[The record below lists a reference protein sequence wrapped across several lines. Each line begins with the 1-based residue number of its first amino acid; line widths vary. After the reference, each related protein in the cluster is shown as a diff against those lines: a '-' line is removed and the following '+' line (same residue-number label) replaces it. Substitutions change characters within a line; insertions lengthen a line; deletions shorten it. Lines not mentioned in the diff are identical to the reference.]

1 MVAIVL
7 AVALANVAT
16 SVLYWLACRRLVSD
30 TAAATAA
37 ACSNHVAQVAADV
50 SRLRDATRDLA
61 DVVTSMGAGLA
72 SASSDTYDGP
82 PVVLGGGRIRT
93 VNGGTMLY
101 IDYRFPDG
109 STERRYS
116 RPFQVPAMPSMA
128 SNSVQ

>member
-16 SVLYWLACRRLVSD
+16 SALYWYACRRLVSD
-30 TAAATAA
+30 TAAATATV
-37 ACSNHVAQVAADV
+37 CSNHVAQVAADV
-50 SRLRDATRDLA
+50 SRVRDATRDLA
-61 DVVTSMGAGLA
+61 DVVASMGAGLA
-72 SASSDTYDGP
+72 SASGDSYDGP

-93 VNGGTMLY
+93 ANGGTMLY

-116 RPFQVPAMPSMA
+116 RPFQAPAYPPMS
-128 SNSVQ
+128 SN